1 MMHGTFSMTARCPR
15 TGQFGVAVASK
26 YLAVGAVVPFVRAG
40 VGAVA
45 TQARGNALFGPEGLD
60 LMACGTPP
68 EDIIQQFT
76 RRDSDWEYRQVHMID
91 AEARTACHTGA
102 ETVEWAGHR
111 TGENSPVAG
120 HILTGPEVL
129 EAMLEALQADPGEPL
144 ARRLMAALQAGGHAG
159 GDRRGHKNLPIS
171 GCLAILASHDPG
183 RANLDTCISRNLA
196 GSVHRNV
203 ELLGNHASS
212 EIDKS
217 ALVRL

>member
-60 LMACGTPP
+60 LMAGGTSP
-68 EDIIQQFT
+68 ESIVELFGDK
-76 RRDSDWEYRQVHMID
+76 DSEWEYRQVHMID

-111 TGENSPVAG
+111 TGENCTVAG
-120 HILTGPEVL
+120 NILTGPEVL
-129 EAMLEALQADPGEPL
+129 EAMLEAFQATGDEPL
-144 ARRLMAALQAGGHAG
+144 ARRLMAALLAGDQAG
-159 GDRRGHKNLPIS
+159 GDRRGKQSAALLVVDAEPYPIVDLRVDDHPEATRE
-171 GCLAILASHDPG
+171 LARIFDLFQKAFPG
-183 RANLDTCISRNLA
+183 STR
-196 GSVHRNV
+196 
-203 ELLGNHASS
+203 
-212 EIDKS
+212 
-217 ALVRL
+217 